1 MKETKILNIRF
12 DFQEAVTM
20 LQDDKQYQGAVFI
33 KDNNNIIG
41 SYTPSTKD
49 NFIYSMRIV
58 DNHVV
63 IYENENKID
72 SLPVN
77 IISSINWYLVK

>member
-1 MKETKILNIRF
+1 MKEKKILNIRF
-12 DFQEAVTM
+12 DFQEAVMM

-33 KDNNNIIG
+33 KDNNNIID
-41 SYTPSTKD
+41 SYTPSPND
-49 NFIYSMRIV
+49 NFIYAMRIV

-72 SLPVN
+72 SIPAN